1 MTLTPAGATPPAD
14 WYPVPE
20 APHTL
25 RYWDGKAWTEH
36 YAPAPTAAQPPQLQS
51 GYSQQP
57 QFNQP
62 GYGPSHTTVIVNQK
76 KGVNHVL
83 HLILT
88 IVTFGL
94 WLPVWIILAI
104 ANS

>member
-1 MTLTPAGATPPAD
+1 MAG
-14 WYPVPE
+14 Y
-20 APHTL
+20 
-25 RYWDGKAWTEH
+25 
-36 YAPAPTAAQPPQLQS
+36 Q
-51 GYSQQP
+51 QQP
-57 QFNQP
+57 QQQQP
-62 GYGPSHTTVIVNQK
+62 LIVQHINNGNR

-88 IVTFGL
+88 IITLGV